1 MFNMLGRGPTQQFRD
16 VKAEAP
22 RGVKVATAP
31 THDCLEDGLKFGRK
45 DMGATKGPL

>member
-1 MFNMLGRGPTQQFRD
+1 MFNLLGQGPTQQFRD

-31 THDCLEDGLKFGRK
+31 TRGCLEDGLRFDRK
-45 DMGATKGPL
+45 DMAAMKGPS